1 MKKLDY
7 YLNLNYPIT
16 IDKFTDYDGKMKYV
30 AEIPDLPGCSS
41 YGEEL
46 EEALKKLEDAKISWI
61 EVSLA
66 RNLEIPEPVTEN
78 EFSGKFLLRI
88 PAKLHKQLS
97 VRASR
102 DSLSLNQF
110 IRSALEKFL
119 EHDLFTL
126 RIDSL
131 EKLMKC
137 FGQQILEFSVTT
149 EPSVVVNTGVGQPQ
163 DPVGFRSST
172 IMSNK
177 ASPSGKLVKKEKGE
191 REKKIDYTA

>member
-61 EVSLA
+61 EVSLS

-119 EHDLFTL
+119 EHDLFAL
-126 RIDSL
+126 RIDNL
-131 EKLMKC
+131 ERLTKYL
-137 FGQQILEFSVTT
+137 GQKILELPVTP
-149 EPSVVVNTGVGQPQ
+149 EYSKAVITGVDQPQ
-163 DPVGFRSST
+163 DPFVGFERLTT
-172 IMSNK
+172 IHKVSL
-177 ASPSGKLVKKEKGE
+177 SGKTGKKEKEETG
-191 REKKIDYTA
+191 YTV

>member
-46 EEALKKLEDAKISWI
+46 EEALEKLEDAKISWI

-97 VRASR
+97 VRAGR

-110 IRSALEKFL
+110 IRSALEKYL

-126 RIDSL
+126 RTDNVERLIKYL
-131 EKLMKC
+131 
-137 FGQQILEFSVTT
+137 GQKILELPVTPEYSKSVI
-149 EPSVVVNTGVGQPQ
+149 TGVDQPQ
-163 DPVGFRSST
+163 DPFVSFEQST
-172 IMSNK
+172 TIHK
-177 ASPSGKLVKKEKGE
+177 ASLSGKLGKE
-191 REKKIDYTA
+191 EKEETGYTV

>member
-61 EVSLA
+61 EVSLS

>member
-16 IDKFTDYDGKMKYV
+16 IDKFTDYDSKMKYV

-61 EVSLA
+61 EVSLD

-119 EHDLFTL
+119 EHDLFTS
-126 RIDSL
+126 RIDHL
-131 EKLMKC
+131 EKLTKYL
-137 FGQQILEFSVTT
+137 GQKILALPVTP
-149 EPSVVVNTGVGQPQ
+149 ESSKAVSTGVGQPQ
-163 DPVGFRSST
+163 DPFVGFEWSSST
-172 IMSNK
+172 GHKVSL
-177 ASPSGKLVKKEKGE
+177 SRETVKKEKKETG
-191 REKKIDYTA
+191 YTA

>member
-61 EVSLA
+61 EVSLS

-119 EHDLFTL
+119 EHNLFAL
-126 RIDSL
+126 RIDNL
-131 EKLMKC
+131 ERLTKYL
-137 FGQQILEFSVTT
+137 GQKILELPVTP
-149 EPSVVVNTGVGQPQ
+149 ESSKAVITGVDQPQ
-163 DPVGFRSST
+163 DPFVGFERLTT
-172 IMSNK
+172 IHKVSL
-177 ASPSGKLVKKEKGE
+177 SGKTGKKEKEETG
-191 REKKIDYTA
+191 YTV

>member
-16 IDKFTDYDGKMKYV
+16 IDKFTDYDGKIKYV
-30 AEIPDLPGCSS
+30 TEIPDLPGCSS
-41 YGEEL
+41 YAEEL

-78 EFSGKFLLRI
+78 KFSGKFLLRI

-102 DSLSLNQF
+102 ESLSLNQF
-110 IRSALEKFL
+110 TRFALEKYL
-119 EHDLFTL
+119 EHDLL
-126 RIDSL
+126 ALKIDSL

-137 FGQQILEFSVTT
+137 FGQQILELSVTT
-149 EPSVVVNTGVGQPQ
+149 ELSAVVSTGVGQPQ
-163 DPVGFRSST
+163 DPFVGFGWLK

-177 ASPSGKLVKKEKGE
+177 ASLSGKLVKKEKEEIG
-191 REKKIDYTA
+191 YTA

>member
-16 IDKFTDYDGKMKYV
+16 IDKFTDYDGKIKYV

-41 YGEEL
+41 YGEEV

-119 EHDLFTL
+119 EHDLFAL
-126 RIDSL
+126 RIDNL
-131 EKLMKC
+131 ERLTKYL
-137 FGQQILEFSVTT
+137 GQKILELPVTP
-149 EPSVVVNTGVGQPQ
+149 EPSKPVITGVSQPENH
-163 DPVGFRSST
+163 VEGFERLTST
-172 IMSNK
+172 LHKVSL
-177 ASPSGKLVKKEKGE
+177 SGETGKKEKEETG
-191 REKKIDYTA
+191 YTA

>member
-61 EVSLA
+61 EVSLS

-119 EHDLFTL
+119 EHDLFAL
-126 RIDSL
+126 RIDNL
-131 EKLMKC
+131 ERLTKYL
-137 FGQQILEFSVTT
+137 GQKILELPVTP
-149 EPSVVVNTGVGQPQ
+149 ESSKAVSTGVGQPQ
-163 DPVGFRSST
+163 DPFVGFGWLK

-177 ASPSGKLVKKEKGE
+177 ASLSGKLVKKEKEEIG
-191 REKKIDYTA
+191 YTA

>member
-16 IDKFTDYDGKMKYV
+16 IDKFTDYDGRMKYV

-41 YGEEL
+41 YGEEI

-61 EVSLA
+61 EVSLS

-110 IRSALEKFL
+110 IRSALEKYL

-126 RIDSL
+126 
-131 EKLMKC
+131 
-137 FGQQILEFSVTT
+137 T
-149 EPSVVVNTGVGQPQ
+149 
-163 DPVGFRSST
+163 
-172 IMSNK
+172 
-177 ASPSGKLVKKEKGE
+177 
-191 REKKIDYTA
+191 